1 MAALMGL
8 LSVETCRAAAPPSG
22 ASVAESSNVVWTDA
36 TWKSDGT
43 GAMPIGNGDV
53 TSGVWVDGIT
63 GDLRMYISKSDV
75 FDENS
80 QPVKTGV
87 LRLTFDPP
95 LFKSG
100 QTSGF
105 EQTLVLSNSTV
116 IVKTKDLEVKVWVE
130 LNAPLR
136 NGVAHRDA
144 GIMHVTA
151 AAVPGAPQLL
161 GGFGLKVSLEPYR
174 KEEKTTLGRGFC
186 TLPAFPLVSTHL
198 NIFPQLRWLCAGFA

>member
-1 MAALMGL
+1 
-8 LSVETCRAAAPPSG
+8 
-22 ASVAESSNVVWTDA
+22 
-36 TWKSDGT
+36 
-43 GAMPIGNGDV
+43 MPIGNGDI
-53 TSGVWVDGIT
+53 TSGVWVDGDT

-100 QTSGF
+100 QTGGF
-105 EQTLVLSNSTV
+105 QQTLVLSNSTV
-116 IVKTKDLEVKVWVE
+116 IIKTKDLEVKVYAE
-130 LNAPLR
+130 LNAPQR
-136 NGVAHRDA
+136 DGVAHRDA

-151 AAVPGAPQLL
+151 AAAAMAELPR
-161 GGFGLKVSLEPYR
+161 GGFGLKVALEPYR

-186 TLPAFPLVSTHL
+186 ALPTPCASSARSHSRWLLHRLPAHDAPGHD
-198 NIFPQLRWLCAGFA
+198 RDD